1 MSIVLDGTSGLTSP
15 AAVLTTTPLAV
26 TSGGTGVT
34 TSTGTGAVVLG
45 TSPTLTTP
53 IINTL
58 NTSSGV
64 LATQNGMTGIAKAWV
79 NYSATTQTI
88 LSSFNVS
95 SVTYSGTGSYVVN
108 ITTALTTNY
117 AMALAC
123 GGGIGGLGYPLI
135 WNGSGN
141 TTTSASIRIVDS
153 STNNINCGAVYA
165 AFYCS

>member
-1 MSIVLDGTSGLTSP
+1 MALILDGTTGVP
-15 AAVLTTTPLAV
+15 VTTV
-26 TSGGTGVT
+26 TGTLPVANGGSGVT
-34 TSTGTGAVVLG
+34 TSTGSGANVLG

-79 NYSATTQTI
+79 NYNATTQTI